1 MFQTVYN
8 YKAKVLRII
17 DGDTIDISVDLGF
30 GIFKNLRARLWGI
43 NAPELARTK
52 TNTEQYLKALQAKI
66 YLEDWIKTNTVDNK
80 IIICSHDGK
89 ALKQEKYGRWLVE
102 VYPVNR
108 TTETKSLNDMLLS
121 EGLAVE
127 FMRK

>member
-1 MFQTVYN
+1 MLHSVYY

-17 DGDTIDISVDLGF
+17 DGDTMDISVDLGF

-43 NAPELARTK
+43 NAPEFTRAK

-102 VYPVNR
+102 VYPVN
-108 TTETKSLNDMLLS
+108 TTADTKSLNDILLS